1 MRSIAHFSIRIC
13 AEASQILGIEIPYW
27 DFYSGAD
34 AELEVRRACLSVKR
48 FGMEVK
54 MNVRIRS
61 LYLCVTDMDRAI
73 DFYENFL
80 ERPVLKRDEVYSV
93 FEADGFRLGLFAFQ
107 KAGEAHTFGSNC
119 LPSIEVEDIE
129 TLRQKLSGLPV
140 CFPLTRIGSNWV
152 AEFVDSE
159 GNHIE
164 LTAPV
169 READADSMTQAENE
183 MPQTSE
189 TPTEERPDF
198 WQEGAVYYEWGKIRI
213 RAIREPDPQVIC
225 AEEVAQGWVNQKE
238 DKYYKR
244 IADHA
249 AHKSISMVAE
259 YEGNT
264 AGYINVYPNAPWGPF
279 GGSGWCEIVD
289 FGVLEKY
296 RRRGIGTALM
306 DCAEKIAA
314 TFADTV
320 YLAVGLHDGYGSA
333 QRMYCKRGYLPDG
346 SGVWHQNAPAEAYG
360 QVCNDDDLNLYF
372 TKRLR

>member
-107 KAGEAHTFGSNC
+107 KAGEEHIFGSNC
-119 LPSIEVEDIE
+119 LPSIEVEDLE

-372 TKRLR
+372 SKRLR

>member
-1 MRSIAHFSIRIC
+1 
-13 AEASQILGIEIPYW
+13 
-27 DFYSGAD
+27 
-34 AELEVRRACLSVKR
+34 
-48 FGMEVK
+48 

-73 DFYENFL
+73 DFYEKFL

-107 KAGEAHTFGSNC
+107 KAGEEHVFGSNC
-119 LPSIEVEDIE
+119 LPSIEVEDLE

-140 CFPLTRIGSNWV
+140 CFPLSRIGSNWV
-152 AEFVDSE
+152 AEFVDCE
-159 GNHIE
+159 GNHVE

-169 READADSMTQAENE
+169 SKMEADSLPQAGKEI
-183 MPQTSE
+183 PA
-189 TPTEERPDF
+189 EERPDF

-225 AEEVAQGWVNQKE
+225 AEEVAQGWVNQTE
-238 DKYYKR
+238 EKYYNR
-244 IADHA
+244 ISDHA

-264 AGYINVYPNAPWGPF
+264 AGYINVYPNSPWGPF
-279 GGSGWCEIVD
+279 AGSGWCEIVD
-289 FGVLEKY
+289 FGVLGKY

-306 DCAEKIAA
+306 DCAEKISG

-333 QRMYCKRGYLPDG
+333 QRMYCKRGYIPDG
-346 SGVWHQNAPAEAYG
+346 SGVWYHNAPAEAYG
-360 QVCNDDDLNLYF
+360 QVCNDDELNLYF
-372 TKRLR
+372 SKRLR

>member
-1 MRSIAHFSIRIC
+1 
-13 AEASQILGIEIPYW
+13 
-27 DFYSGAD
+27 
-34 AELEVRRACLSVKR
+34 
-48 FGMEVK
+48 

-107 KAGEAHTFGSNC
+107 KAGEEHIFGSNC
-119 LPSIEVEDIE
+119 LPSIEVEDLE

-140 CFPLTRIGSNWV
+140 CFPLSRIGSNWV

-244 IADHA
+244 IVDHA

>member
-1 MRSIAHFSIRIC
+1 MRLIAHFSIRIC

-119 LPSIEVEDIE
+119 LPSIEVEDLE

-140 CFPLTRIGSNWV
+140 CFPLSRIGSNWV

>member
-189 TPTEERPDF
+189 TPTEERPYF

-372 TKRLR
+372 SKRLR

>member
-1 MRSIAHFSIRIC
+1 
-13 AEASQILGIEIPYW
+13 
-27 DFYSGAD
+27 
-34 AELEVRRACLSVKR
+34 
-48 FGMEVK
+48 

-346 SGVWHQNAPAEAYG
+346 SGVWYQNASAEAYG

>member
-13 AEASQILGIEIPYW
+13 AEASQILGIEIPVW

-107 KAGEAHTFGSNC
+107 KAGEEHIFGSNC
-119 LPSIEVEDIE
+119 LPSIEVEDLE

-140 CFPLTRIGSNWV
+140 CFPLSRIGSNWV

-306 DCAEKIAA
+306 DCAEKIAG

-346 SGVWHQNAPAEAYG
+346 SGVWYQNASAEAYG

>member
-1 MRSIAHFSIRIC
+1 
-13 AEASQILGIEIPYW
+13 
-27 DFYSGAD
+27 
-34 AELEVRRACLSVKR
+34 
-48 FGMEVK
+48 

-73 DFYENFL
+73 DFYEKFL
-80 ERPVLKRDEVYSV
+80 ERSVLKRDEVYSV

-107 KAGEAHTFGSNC
+107 KAGEEHTFGSNC
-119 LPSIEVEDIE
+119 LPSIEVEDLE

-169 READADSMTQAENE
+169 RETDAGS
-183 MPQTSE
+183 MPQAGE
-189 TPTEERPDF
+189 TPAEGSPDF

-238 DKYYKR
+238 DKYYRR

-264 AGYINVYPNAPWGPF
+264 AGYINVYPNALWGPF

-306 DCAEKIAA
+306 DCAEKSPGHSRIRSIWRSVCMTAMEAPSGCTVSAA
-314 TFADTV
+314 IFRT
-320 YLAVGLHDGYGSA
+320 
-333 QRMYCKRGYLPDG
+333 
-346 SGVWHQNAPAEAYG
+346 APASGIKTLPQRHTGRYAM
-360 QVCNDDDLNLYF
+360 
-372 TKRLR
+372 TTI